1 VIVIDTIRAQFDA
14 HGAKPYSGEPI
25 TQLEH
30 ALQSAALAEAEG
42 ASEEM
47 FVAAFLHDL
56 GHMMGDLEKADPK
69 RLDDLHQFR
78 ALPLLRHH
86 FSDAVIEPIRMHVDA
101 KRYLCATDPEYA
113 AGLSPVSV
121 NSLRL
126 QGGPYTEA
134 EARKFESHPYS
145 NEAVRLRRW
154 DDRAK
159 VPGCVTPDIEHF
171 MQKVKKAM
179 LPGYFVW

>member
-1 VIVIDTIRAQFDA
+1 MIIDTIRAHFVA
-14 HGAKPYSGEPI
+14 HGANPYSGEPI

-30 ALQSAALAEAEG
+30 ALQSAALAEDEDAGDELV
-42 ASEEM
+42 
-47 FVAAFLHDL
+47 VAAFLHDL
-56 GHMMGDLEKADPK
+56 GHMVGDLEKSDPK

-78 ALPLLRHH
+78 ALPLLRPH
-86 FSDAVIEPIRMHVDA
+86 FGEAVLEPIRMHVDA
-101 KRYLCATDPEYA
+101 KRYLCATDPKYA

-134 EARKFESHPYS
+134 EARKFEAQPYAT
-145 NEAVRLRRW
+145 EAVRLRRW

-159 VPGCVTPDIEHF
+159 VPGRATPGLDHF
-171 MQKVKKAM
+171 MAKVKKVM
-179 LPGYFVW
+179 LPGHFVW